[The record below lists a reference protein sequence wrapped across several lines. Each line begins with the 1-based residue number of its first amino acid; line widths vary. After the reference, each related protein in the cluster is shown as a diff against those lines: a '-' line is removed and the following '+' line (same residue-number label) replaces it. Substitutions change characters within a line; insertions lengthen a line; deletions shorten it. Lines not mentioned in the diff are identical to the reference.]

1 MAIEGDLPTAYDIP
15 GIARVCARR
24 PLLVLR
30 RSLQMETSFGRIP
43 SLPSSFVS
51 TPSLPS
57 PPLGFA
63 ALPCPC
69 IGFVLL
75 DSFSFRKKERDG
87 ADLQMLIDPA
97 KANKALPPIWSEVL
111 RFFTDLH
118 KPTIL
123 ALSRL
128 DPKKNITTLLKAY
141 GKRRQLR
148 ELANLVTT

>member
-15 GIARVCARR
+15 GIARVYGRR

-30 RSLQMETSFGRIP
+30 RSLQMGTSFGRIP
-43 SLPSSFVS
+43 SIPSSFVS

-75 DSFSFRKKERDG
+75 DLFSFRKKERT
-87 ADLQMLIDPA
+87 
-97 KANKALPPIWSEVL
+97 KNKELPSVVL
-111 RFFTDLH
+111 VPSISQHQETSQGTDSDD
-118 KPTIL
+118 KTIR
-123 ALSRL
+123 S
-128 DPKKNITTLLKAY
+128 LL
-141 GKRRQLR
+141 R
-148 ELANLVTT
+148 